1 LKNSYL
7 TAGITLKHLFR
18 LLHRNKISFQPKYLL
33 RLFFIFQSACWS
45 SLFSII
51 EKARFAKKIEA
62 ITDIPG
68 PIFIIGH
75 WRTGTT
81 LLHQLMNLDPNFIA
95 PTLFQVAIPDSCL
108 SSYKYYKPIMQVMI
122 SGHRPMDMVKMGMDE
137 PQEDEYAL
145 FRMTDFSPLE
155 RLIFPHTPGYFLT
168 FCDSF
173 LPKDEKR
180 SEWDKSLL
188 YFFKKLYFQSGKTI
202 VSKNPF
208 NSLRINELRKIFP
221 EARFIHL
228 YRHPF
233 DVIPSTINMFDIVQR
248 QNSLNKNIVK
258 PTIAEVTKVF
268 DHIMNVIRHDLSALP
283 HESYHEIRF
292 EDFESDPILSMKR
305 LYQSLKI
312 EFSDELGIN
321 VRNYMSGLKNYKKN
335 EFHLTEDEKKYIS
348 TSLDHH
354 MKYFGYH

>member
-33 RLFFIFQSACWS
+33 RLFFIFQSANWS
-45 SLFSII
+45 SLFALIDKKKFGKSLETI
-51 EKARFAKKIEA
+51 EK
-62 ITDIPG
+62 IPA

-81 LLHQLMNLDPNFIA
+81 LLHKLMSLDPNFIA
-95 PTLFQVAIPDSCL
+95 PTLFHVAIPDGFL
-108 SSYKYYKPIMQVMI
+108 SSYKFYKPIMKLMV
-122 SGHRPMDMVKMGMDE
+122 SRHRPMDMVKMGIDE
-137 PQEDEYAL
+137 PQEDEYAI

-155 RLIFPHTPGYFLT
+155 QLVFPAAPGYFLLN
-168 FCDSF
+168 CDSF

-180 SEWDKSLL
+180 SEWGKALL
-188 YFFKKLYFQSGKTI
+188 YFFKKLYLQSGKTI

-221 EARFIHL
+221 EARFIHI

-248 QNSLNKNIVK
+248 QNCLNNNIAK

-268 DHIMNVIRHDLSALP
+268 DHLMNVIRHDLSALP

-292 EDFESDPILSMKR
+292 EDFESDPILYLKS

-312 EFSDELGIN
+312 EFSDEFGKN
-321 VRNYMSGLKNYKKN
+321 VMNYMPELENYKKN
-335 EFHLTEDEKKYIS
+335 EFHLTEEEKKYIS
-348 TSLDHH
+348 TSLKHH
-354 MKYFGYH
+354 MKFFRYD